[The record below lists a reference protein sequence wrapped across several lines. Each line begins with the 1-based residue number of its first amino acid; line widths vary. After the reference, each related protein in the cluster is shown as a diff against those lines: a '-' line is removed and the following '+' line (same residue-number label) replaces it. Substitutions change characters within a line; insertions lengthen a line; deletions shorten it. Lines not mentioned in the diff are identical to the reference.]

1 MNALRITTGA
11 RLHFGLLDVVPPFGG
26 CGVMVDH
33 PATVVEARRASEFGY
48 SQVDA
53 PVDHRDRAVA
63 VARRIAD
70 RVKPNGPL
78 PGVHVSVRNLA
89 PPHSGL
95 GSGTQLSLAI
105 SEAILRVVPDC
116 FGEAAAT
123 DLPNNDNPDIE
134 TPADVLSASGV
145 PETSGTPLSGELWLR
160 GADRGRRSAVGTHGY
175 RLGGFLVEGVDR
187 AGGEAIPNPLD
198 LRLEMPLSWR
208 VAIVLPNAPVFGAES
223 VSGEQEQAHFDA
235 LSPVPRERRSEMIA
249 LLNDSLLPA
258 IRDEDFERFC
268 SATTKYNRLSGE
280 LFAPVQGGAYNGDET
295 AKLIERLLGEGFGGV
310 GQSSWG
316 PGVFVW
322 HRDQAS
328 LMAFRDSWSHPG
340 YRILTTRPKRD
351 GRRAEWIANEDDAGN

>member
-11 RLHFGLLDVVPPFGG
+11 RLHFGLLDVVAPFGG
-26 CGVMVDH
+26 CGVMVDQ
-33 PATVVEARRASEFGY
+33 PATVVEARRASQFGY
-48 SQVDA
+48 SQVNA

-70 RVKPNGPL
+70 MVEPNGPL

-105 SEAILRVVPDC
+105 SEAILRVAPEC
-116 FGEAAAT
+116 FGDAAGADTPDT
-123 DLPNNDNPDIE
+123 DVPNIE
-134 TPADVLSASGV
+134 TPEDVFSASGEPV
-145 PETSGTPLSGELWLR
+145 AGAAPLSGELWLR

-187 AGGEAIPNPLD
+187 DGGEAIPNPLN

-208 VAIVLPNAPVFGAES
+208 VAILLPVAPVFGAGS

-235 LSPVPRERRSEMIA
+235 LSPVPRERRSEMTA
-249 LLNDSLLPA
+249 LLKDSLVPA

-268 SATTKYNRLSGE
+268 AATTKYNRLSGE

-295 AKLIERLLGEGFGGV
+295 AALIERLLGEGFGGV

-322 HRDQAS
+322 HRDEAS
-328 LMAFRDSWSHPG
+328 LLAFRDSWSHPG
-340 YRILTTRPKRD
+340 YRILTTCPKRD
-351 GRRAEWIANEDDAGN
+351 GRIAEWIADDDDPGK